1 MQRAKITRKSAPG
14 SVLECSLGKKVQ
26 HCPYRMV
33 KDLPAGIS
41 GGTSHEM
48 YLSTAMIAGDI
59 GGRPAVTFSEIFPE
73 V

>member
-1 MQRAKITRKSAPG
+1 
-14 SVLECSLGKKVQ
+14 
-26 HCPYRMV
+26 MV